1 MAPENLVLAK
11 PRGFCAGV
19 DRAIEVV
26 EQALLIYG
34 PPIYVRKEIVHNR
47 FVVEEL
53 KEKGAIFVEELSEVP
68 EGAITIFSAHGISPR
83 VVQDAKERGLR
94 ILDATC
100 PLVTK
105 VHFEVKRYVREGYGV
120 ILVGHLDHDEV
131 IGTLGEAPD
140 HIQVVS
146 DVEDVAGLQ
155 VPDPQKVV
163 CLTQTTLSLDDS
175 AEVVAALRKK
185 FPALTLPGKDDI
197 CYATQNRQMA
207 VKTMAQGADLIL
219 VLGSR
224 NSSNSMRLK
233 EVAEAAGARAYLI
246 DRASEVDPAWLDGVK
261 RVGITAGASTPEFL
275 VEELIRCLQEQGVT
289 RVEEL
294 QGPDED
300 VTFQLPSVLVAGRVS
315 KPTDAE

>member
-1 MAPENLVLAK
+1 MTPENLILAK

-34 PPIYVRKEIVHNR
+34 APIYVRKEIVHNR

-53 KEKGAIFVEELSEVP
+53 KGKGAIFVEELSEVP
-68 EGAITIFSAHGISPR
+68 EKAITIFSAHGISPQ
-83 VVQDAKERGLR
+83 VVQDAEERGLR

-146 DVEDVAGLQ
+146 EVEDVAALQ
-155 VPDPQKVV
+155 VADPQKVV
-163 CLTQTTLSLDDS
+163 CLTQTTLSLDDT

-233 EVAEAAGARAYLI
+233 EVAEATGARAYLI

-300 VTFQLPSVLVAGRVS
+300 VTFQLPSVLVAGQIS
-315 KPTDAE
+315 KPIDAE

>member
-1 MAPENLVLAK
+1 MANQEIVLAK

-26 EQALLIYG
+26 ERALLLYG

-53 KEKGAIFVEELSEVP
+53 KEKGALFVEELSEVP
-68 EGAITIFSAHGISPR
+68 EGAITIFSAHGVSPQ
-83 VVQDAKERGLR
+83 VVEDAKRRGLR

-105 VHFEVKRYVREGYGV
+105 VHFEVRRYVREGYSI

-131 IGTLGEAPD
+131 IGTLGEAPE

-146 DVEDVAGLQ
+146 EVGDVADLE
-155 VPDPQKVV
+155 VRNPDKVV
-163 CLTQTTLSLDDS
+163 CLTQTTLSIDD
-175 AEVVAALRKK
+175 AAAVVAALKRK
-185 FPALTLPGKDDI
+185 FPALTLPGKEDI

-207 VKTMAQGADLIL
+207 VKTMAHRADLIL

-233 EVAEAAGARAYLI
+233 EVAEAAGAQAYLI
-246 DRASEVDPAWLDGVK
+246 DRASEVDPAWLKGAK
-261 RVGITAGASTPEFL
+261 RVGVTAGASTPEFL
-275 VEELIRCLQEQGVT
+275 VKELIHYLEERGISG
-289 RVEEL
+289 VEEL
-294 QGPDED
+294 EGPDEN
-300 VTFQLPSVLVAGRVS
+300 VTFQLPSALVAGRVFR
-315 KPTDAE
+315 PTDTG

>member
-233 EVAEAAGARAYLI
+233 EVAEAAGVRAYLI

>member
-1 MAPENLVLAK
+1 MTPENLILAK

-53 KEKGAIFVEELSEVP
+53 KGKGAIFVEELSEVP
-68 EGAITIFSAHGISPR
+68 EKAITIFSAHGISPQ
-83 VVQDAKERGLR
+83 VVQDAEERGLR

-105 VHFEVKRYVREGYGV
+105 VHFEVKRYVREGYSV

-146 DVEDVAGLQ
+146 EVENVAALQ

-163 CLTQTTLSLDDS
+163 CLTQTTLSLDDT
-175 AEVVAALRKK
+175 AEVVSALRKK

-275 VEELIRCLQEQGVT
+275 VEELIRRLQEQGVT

>member
-207 VKTMAQGADLIL
+207 VKTMAQEADLIL

>member
-1 MAPENLVLAK
+1 MTPENLILAK

-34 PPIYVRKEIVHNR
+34 APIYVRKEIVHNR

-53 KEKGAIFVEELSEVP
+53 KGKGAIFVEELSEVP
-68 EGAITIFSAHGISPR
+68 EKAITIFSAHGISPQ
-83 VVQDAKERGLR
+83 VVQDAEERGLR

-146 DVEDVAGLQ
+146 EVEDVAALQ
-155 VPDPQKVV
+155 VADPQKVV
-163 CLTQTTLSLDDS
+163 CLTQTTLSLDDT

-300 VTFQLPSVLVAGRVS
+300 VTFQLPSVLVAGQIS
-315 KPTDAE
+315 KPIDAE